1 MRVNCKHVAAI
12 VVATAVPTEMRTQP
26 IPAPP
31 ALPVWRQS
39 LDALLPPASTND
51 RVGTPLA
58 IELSL
63 SVSGPSPSLDARLVR
78 AGKRGGWVAGD
89 LSWAKLNMLRHSG
102 YPERSLGCF
111 KSSMRP
117 SGVELEFVWL
127 PPLFVR
133 NLCVRRREDD
143 LAAAIERRAV
153 AAVGRSAPRRAAAA
167 AAPPTAGGADVCHG
181 AAVPER
187 DRRRDGRSGRR
198 AHASGQRR
206 RGTAGG
212 VHRIVGSWRGV
223 RRRRVAAG
231 TPGQPATAA
240 SQRMALSD
248 APLVIPAD
256 EVPRFVTEYYPRL
269 RHIAAVTSSDAS
281 FTPPEIAGPT
291 LVLRADYQ
299 AEHELEL
306 TCEWAYRLGDNAF
319 RSPIGTSDYAAWR
332 DLEAETAL
340 ASSIARRWSRWGS
353 EPTHAHRRARLSGL
367 KTMRFATGSTAARR
381 ASRCR
386 AGGVRPPGGLPGG
399 GWLPRHRGD
408 DRRGRW

>member
-1 MRVNCKHVAAI
+1 
-12 VVATAVPTEMRTQP
+12 MRTQP

-39 LDALLPPASTND
+39 LDALLSPASTND

-102 YPERSLGCF
+102 YPDAQLRLLQELYATYRASSSNSFGYHRYSYGTYAYGDAKTISLLQFESPQLWPLLDEARRVGLRLLQA
-111 KSSMRP
+111 RP
-117 SGVELEFVWL
+117 LQEV
-127 PPLFVR
+127 PTYATAQ
-133 NLCVRRREDD
+133 LCLNVTADETGD
-143 LAAAIERRAV
+143 LAVEPMLRV
-153 AAVGRSAPRRAAAA
+153 NGAAARPVA
-167 AAPPTAGGADVCHG
+167 FIGSSGHGVVCADGGLRLARLD
-181 AAVPER
+181 
-187 DRRRDGRSGRR
+187 
-198 AHASGQRR
+198 
-206 RGTAGG
+206 T
-212 VHRIVGSWRGV
+212 
-223 RRRRVAAG
+223 
-231 TPGQPATAA
+231 PATAA
-240 SQRMALSD
+240 LQRMALSD

-269 RHIAAVTSSDAS
+269 RHIAAVTSSDES

-319 RSPIGTSDYAAWR
+319 RAPIGTSDYAAWR

-340 ASSIARRWSRWGS
+340 ASSIDAPLEPLGLRPTARSSPGRDCPAWRQCGSPPRFNRCSPSFPMSRWRCSATRWTTG
-353 EPTHAHRRARLSGL
+353 RRVAPS
-367 KTMRFATGSTAARR
+367 S
-381 ASRCR
+381 SR
-386 AGGVRPPGGLPGG
+386 
-399 GWLPRHRGD
+399 
-408 DRRGRW
+408 